1 MGVFE
6 RTNYENIL
14 AELGRI
20 LGADDRVTGMIPDT
34 EGDPSAAESYGRQYY
49 KQLAPI
55 AARQFPVVSAL
66 TNTGIQLMQPNGA
79 QELWRDVKDG
89 YTRGKSNFATGLS
102 LADDA
107 EMFPDRQ
114 VRLADGTVGS
124 EEKARGYKAE
134 GAREL
139 VRGIGYGALNIPDA
153 VLGLAVDEDDPLRAP
168 LYAQKRE
175 LAYEPTGDEAVDSA
189 LSSVHTLGSVIGES
203 GGTYG
208 TGKVLTGLAK
218 EGLRTV
224 APHVPHMVDMPD
236 AVKAMIPNSA
246 YNMMGRVPH
255 IEDVLKSKLG
265 PDVYNAIANGVIDV
279 ATVHQM
285 AKEENWDSKEL
296 ELILELLAV
305 ALSGY
310 EVKKTLPMKKDW
322 TLPTPTVYPKK
333 PPEPTEESINPHVPR
348 LMGNEK
354 GIVRDKYNNPKFIL
368 PKEYI
373 DPKTKKPYPWAP
385 VPHQMGKGYDQ
396 KKKELRRS
404 AAYKEAEAREFGRY
418 VHDIHNEEIDVQMPQ
433 SLVGWP
439 KKAYIRKYGE
449 IPTVPENPD
458 LSPSDS
464 LILGQELKR
473 VFGKRAQVDEVGDS
487 KFHIT
492 LPNGIEL
499 NAQTE
504 KDIVVPSVRAASIR
518 KQYDLPNRTI
528 FKLKGHLDEVD
539 SEALIRLSSLHD
551 VDTLQHEAVH
561 FALNT
566 VTTRKE
572 KQMLEELFGTNEEN
586 QVAGIMQA
594 IADERNA
601 RAEHPMPIIRT
612 VLRKIENLGGYVKSF
627 AENVPTAIAKRS
639 LSYLEGRPKKDI
651 LRDYAESFVD
661 GSVWGRDIAPVMREL
676 LERNRAE
683 IMDTITKNH
692 SRYFTERERFVMSTR
707 SPHIMSLITHNNAPL
722 IVDNSVL
729 DKVLLE
735 KHGKEIKPEHV
746 ARLNEEIEQ
755 PMIIIDGTWKPKGK
769 TKEAREAYRKKHEGT
784 YNFILGMEDN
794 HKQNIIVPVGI
805 DYDLS
810 GKNKEK
816 VNKIKSVY
824 GYGTKDDEYY
834 RTNIHEIM
842 EMVRHKDLVYVD
854 KDKVLEA
861 VRKHRPKEFERIRDY
876 LDKKLP
882 PNVHTVESYREYRK
896 RRGMKPIRESRD

>member
-1 MGVFE
+1 
-6 RTNYENIL
+6 
-14 AELGRI
+14 
-20 LGADDRVTGMIPDT
+20 
-34 EGDPSAAESYGRQYY
+34 
-49 KQLAPI
+49 
-55 AARQFPVVSAL
+55 
-66 TNTGIQLMQPNGA
+66 
-79 QELWRDVKDG
+79 
-89 YTRGKSNFATGLS
+89 
-102 LADDA
+102 
-107 EMFPDRQ
+107 
-114 VRLADGTVGS
+114 
-124 EEKARGYKAE
+124 
-134 GAREL
+134 
-139 VRGIGYGALNIPDA
+139 
-153 VLGLAVDEDDPLRAP
+153 
-168 LYAQKRE
+168 
-175 LAYEPTGDEAVDSA
+175 
-189 LSSVHTLGSVIGES
+189 
-203 GGTYG
+203 
-208 TGKVLTGLAK
+208 
-218 EGLRTV
+218 
-224 APHVPHMVDMPD
+224 
-236 AVKAMIPNSA
+236 
-246 YNMMGRVPH
+246 MGRVPH

-368 PKEYI
+368 PKEYV

-504 KDIVVPSVRAASIR
+504 KDIVVPSVKAASIR

-539 SEALIRLSSLHD
+539 SESLIRLSSLHD

-707 SPHIMSLITHNNAPL
+707 PPHIMSLITHNNAPL

-769 TKEAREAYRKKHEGT
+769 TKEEREAYREKHEGT

-794 HKQNIIVPVGI
+794 HKQNIIVPVGV

-816 VNKIKSVY
+816 VNKIKSMY
-824 GYGTKDDEYY
+824 GYGTKNKEEY

>member
-6 RTNYENIL
+6 RTDYENML

-20 LGADDRVTGMIPDT
+20 FGADDRVTGMIPDA
-34 EGDPSAAESYGRQYY
+34 EGDPNGTESYGRRYY
-49 KQLAPI
+49 RHLAPI
-55 AARQFPVVSAL
+55 AERRFPVVSAL
-66 TNTGIQLMQPNGA
+66 ANTGIRLMQPNGA
-79 QELWRDVKDG
+79 QEVWRDVKDG
-89 YTRGKSNFATGLS
+89 YTRGTDNFVKGLS
-102 LADDA
+102 LAEDS

-139 VRGIGYGALNIPDA
+139 VRGVGYGIADVPDA
-153 VLGLAVDEDDPLRAP
+153 VLGLALDEDNILRAP
-168 LYAQKRE
+168 TQAAKRAF
-175 LAYEPTGDEAVDSA
+175 AYEPTGDEAVDSA
-189 LSSVHTLGSVIGES
+189 LVGMHSLGRGVGETLA
-203 GGTYG
+203 
-208 TGKVLTGLAK
+208 TGATAGLMNQ
-218 EGLRTV
+218 GLRRL
-224 APHVPHMVDMPD
+224 APHVPRMVALPD
-236 AVKAMIPNSA
+236 SVKGMIPNST
-246 YNMMGRVPH
+246 YNMMGRLPH
-255 IEDVLKSKLG
+255 IEDVLNTKLG
-265 PDVYNAIANGVIDV
+265 SKILDVVTEGVVDV
-279 ATVHQM
+279 AMIHQI
-285 AKEENWDSKEL
+285 AQEENWGSDDIEEAL
-296 ELILELLAV
+296 QMAAV
-305 ALSGY
+305 LALSG
-310 EVKKTLPMKKDW
+310 EVLHGLPMKKDW

-333 PPEPTEESINPHVPR
+333 PPEPTKESINPHVAR

-368 PKEYI
+368 PKEYV

-385 VPHQMGKGYDQ
+385 VPHQMGKGFDQ

-404 AAYKEAEAREFGRY
+404 DAYKEAEAREFGRY
-418 VHDIHNEEIDVQMPQ
+418 VNNIHNEEIDVQMPQ
-433 SLVGWP
+433 SLIGWP
-439 KKAYIRKYGE
+439 KKAYIKKHGE
-449 IPTVPENPD
+449 IPPIPENPD

-473 VFGKRAQVDEVGDS
+473 VFGKRAQVDEVGES

-504 KDIVVPSVRAASIR
+504 KDIKVPSVKAASIR

-551 VDTLQHEAVH
+551 IDTLQHEAVH

-572 KQMLEELFGTNEEN
+572 KQMLEELFGTNEEK

-601 RAEHPMPIIRT
+601 RAEHPMPIIRS

-661 GSVWGRDIAPVMREL
+661 GSVWGRDIAPVMREM

-683 IMDTITKNH
+683 IMDAITKNH

-746 ARLNEEIEQ
+746 ARLNEELEQ
-755 PMIIIDGTWKPKGK
+755 PMIIIDGTWRPKGK
-769 TKEAREAYRKKHEGT
+769 TEEAREAYREKHKGT

-794 HKQNIIVPVGI
+794 HKQNIIVPVGV

-816 VNKIKSVY
+816 VNKVKSMY
-824 GYGTKDDEYY
+824 GYGTKDNEYY

-861 VRKHRPKEFERIRDY
+861 VRKHRPEEFERIRNY

-896 RRGMKPIRESRD
+896 RRGMKPIRESRN

>member
-6 RTNYENIL
+6 RTDPENML
-14 AELGRI
+14 QELIGI
-20 LGADDRVTGMIPDT
+20 FGADDRVTGMIPDT
-34 EGDPSAAESYGRQYY
+34 EGDPSSAESYGRQYY
-49 KQLAPI
+49 KSLVPI
-55 AARQFPVVSAL
+55 AERRFPVVSAL
-66 TNTGIQLMQPNGA
+66 TNTGRQLLRPNGP
-79 QELWRDVKDG
+79 QKLWRDVKDG
-89 YTRGKSNFATGLS
+89 YTRGKSDFATGLS

-124 EEKARGYKAE
+124 EERIRDYKWE
-134 GAREL
+134 GLEEL
-139 VRGIGYGALNIPDA
+139 GRGIGYGALNIPDA

-189 LSSVHTLGSVIGES
+189 LSSVHTLGDIIGES

-208 TGKVLTGLAK
+208 TGKLLAGLAK
-218 EGLRTV
+218 EGLRTA
-224 APHVPHMVDMPD
+224 APHVPHMVDMPE

-246 YNMMGRVPH
+246 YNMMGRLPH
-255 IEDVLKSKLG
+255 IEDVLKAKLG
-265 PDVYNAIANGVIDV
+265 PDIYNAVANGVIDI

-285 AKEENWDSKEL
+285 AKEENWDSKEI
-296 ELILELLAV
+296 ELILDLLAV
-305 ALSGY
+305 AGLGY
-310 EVKKTLPMKKDW
+310 EVKKTLPMTKDW

-333 PPEPTEESINPHVPR
+333 PPEPTKESINPHIAR

-368 PKEYI
+368 PKEYV
-373 DPKTKKPYPWAP
+373 DPKTQKPYPWAP
-385 VPHQMGKGYDQ
+385 VPHQLGKGFDQ

-404 AAYKEAEAREFGRY
+404 DAYKEAEARERDRY
-418 VHDIHNEEIDVQMPQ
+418 VNDIHNEEIDVHMPQ
-433 SLVGWP
+433 SLIGWP
-439 KKAYIRKYGE
+439 KKAYIKKHGE
-449 IPTVPENPD
+449 IPPIPSNPD
-458 LSPSDS
+458 VSPSDS

-473 VFGKRAQVDEVGDS
+473 VFGKRSQVDEVGDN
-487 KFHIT
+487 KFRVT

-504 KDIVVPSVRAASIR
+504 KELMVPSVRAASIR
-518 KQYDLPNRTI
+518 RQYDLPNRTI

-539 SEALIRLSSLHD
+539 SEALIRLSTLHD
-551 VDTLQHEAVH
+551 IDTVQHEAVH

-572 KQMLEELFGTNEEN
+572 KQMLEELFGTNEEK

-594 IADERNA
+594 IAEERAA
-601 RAEHPMPIIRT
+601 RAEHPIPIVRT

-627 AENVPTAIAKRS
+627 AENVPTAIAKRN

-676 LERNRAE
+676 LDRNREE

-692 SRYFTERERFVMSTR
+692 SRYFTERDRFVMSTR
-707 SPHIMSLITHNNAPL
+707 SPNIMSLISRDNAPL
-722 IVDNSVL
+722 IIDNSIL

-735 KHGKEIKPEHV
+735 KHGNAVKPEHV
-746 ARLNEEIEQ
+746 ARLNEELEQ
-755 PMIIIDGTWKPKGK
+755 PMIIIDGTWKPRGK
-769 TKEAREAYRKKHEGT
+769 TQEAREKYRKDHEGT

-794 HKQNIIVPVGI
+794 NKSNIIVPVGI
-805 DYDLS
+805 NYDLS
-810 GKNKEK
+810 SKNKEK
-816 VNKIKSVY
+816 VNKVKSMY
-824 GYGTKDDEYY
+824 GYGTKDKEYY
-834 RTNIHEIM
+834 KTNIHEIM

-861 VRKHRPKEFERIRDY
+861 VRKHRPEEFKRIRDY
-876 LDKKLP
+876 LDKNLP